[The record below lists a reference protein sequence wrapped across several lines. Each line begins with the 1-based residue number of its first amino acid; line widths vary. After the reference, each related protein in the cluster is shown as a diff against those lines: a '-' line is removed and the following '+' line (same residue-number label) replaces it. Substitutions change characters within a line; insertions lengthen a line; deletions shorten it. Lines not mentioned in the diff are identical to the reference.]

1 MSCRSERVSVTL
13 DADEPGTLPSADE
26 LSAHSAAALLCYL
39 AVSELAAVV
48 CHDAPST
55 DAQLVESARIWLA
68 RHALDAGWLER
79 VTFARKARRI
89 AKRFAVE
96 QTWSAAQLQPSN
108 LFLDVTTT
116 NPADPVVAQVWRACA
131 DAVN

>member
-1 MSCRSERVSVTL
+1 MFVTV
-13 DADEPGTLPSADE
+13 DANEPGKLPSADE
-26 LSAHSAAALLCYL
+26 LNAHSTAALLCYL

-48 CHDAPST
+48 LHDAPST
-55 DAQLVESARIWLA
+55 DTQLVESARIWLA

-89 AKRFAVE
+89 AKRFAVG

-108 LFLDVTTT
+108 LFLDATTT
-116 NPADPVVAQVWRACA
+116 NPADPVVAQVWRACSDA